1 MKSVI
6 PFNKEILF
14 KTNIAEISSISL
26 EHDYELTDK
35 EVKGNF
41 IVSGDYKAHE
51 VSVNKEPFR
60 YSLPFAIDLDDNID
74 RETVSLDIED
84 FSYDFHK
91 DVLEV
96 KIEFSLCAERIK
108 EEEREEVV
116 EEESE
121 FRDPVTLFGN
131 ENQTSELE
139 ELLADLEAKEQE
151 QVEIHKEEVK
161 EEQVEMQKEEMK
173 EEIVEQKEEIVEHQE
188 MLHEHVSIQ
197 EKEETLEEET
207 KNMVMDSIDT
217 KEEYVIYHVHILKAE
232 ETIESVCKSY
242 DVSTSLVGE
251 YNDLSTME
259 VGDKLIIPIYKD
271 E

>member
-26 EHDYELTDK
+26 EHDYEIAEK

-74 RETVSLDIED
+74 RETISLDIED
-84 FSYDFHK
+84 FSYDFHE
-91 DVLEV
+91 DILDV
-96 KIEFSLCAERIK
+96 KIEFSLCAERVK
-108 EEEREEVV
+108 EEERQEVPV
-116 EEESE
+116 EESI
-121 FRDPVTLFGN
+121 FQDPTTLFGN
-131 ENQTSELE
+131 ENQTEELE
-139 ELLADLEAKEQE
+139 SLLANLEAKEQE
-151 QVEIHKEEVK
+151 KNEMKQKEK
-161 EEQVEMQKEEMK
+161 MEEQ
-173 EEIVEQKEEIVEHQE
+173 EI
-188 MLHEHVSIQ
+188 MNEHVTIEEQQESID
-197 EKEETLEEET
+197 EET

-232 ETIESVCKSY
+232 ETVESVCKSY
-242 DVSTSLVGE
+242 DVSTSLIGE
-251 YNDLSTME
+251 YNDLSTIE
-259 VGDKLIIPIYKD
+259 IGDKLIIPIYKD